1 MVSVGSKALA
11 SRRDRNFCNLVEDN
25 LMGRED
31 KSYNLGRKKKGMS
44 RKAKNGSFGFDADN
58 SNKSVSGRATDGTA
72 KPKKSSKYQNTFS
85 EPQPSIVRYGTFCF
99 TFVLF
104 FFGNLFSFLMFF
116 FCFFTVI
123 RLYLSSGI
131 CL

>member
-11 SRRDRNFCNLVEDN
+11 SRRDRNCCNLVEEN

-31 KSYNLGRKKKGMS
+31 KSYNQGRKKKGMS
-44 RKAKNGSFGFDADN
+44 RKAKNDSFGFDADN

-104 FFGNLFSFLMFF
+104 FLAISLHFSCFF
-116 FCFFTVI
+116 FVFFNHYKTV
-123 RLYLSSGI
+123 SE
-131 CL
+131 